1 MTSTSRVQANRENAK
16 RSTGPKTPEGKAA
29 SSKNATTHGLSSTF
43 RVLAHEDAAAFAAL
57 NDELKAEFKP
67 ATTHQKFLVEQMAQN
82 RWRLERTRRYESIAL
97 EQLLGEIDETN
108 PEAVIVSNMSR
119 KVANIFDLLR
129 RYANDAE
136 RSYFK
141 AHAALVKDLETARQN
156 KANDV
161 ADYWYGRLAE
171 AKAAYPEATPPQE
184 PRTAPGNFGSTSS
197 SPRRR

>member
-141 AHAALVKDLETARQN
+141 AHAALVKDLETAQQN
-156 KANDV
+156 KADAV

-171 AKAAYPEATPPQE
+171 SKAAYPEARPCQPETAAKAPTME
-184 PRTAPGNFGSTSS
+184 RTCQA
-197 SPRRR
+197 R